1 MAPKKRP
8 EAHRADCKV
17 EGEAVVRALNRTFGD
32 KKLFPNG
39 QPVVLPRLE
48 LNGAGAGQEKY
59 GEATHRRCTEPTLQ
73 DALVAALIKDIGL
86 AMPSRSTLV
95 AASIQ
100 QRVHGVLLL
109 QKAISPQ
116 CPCVKLM
123 TRHTKVL
130 AKRIVRAEQQGTA
143 VAAASIRRSQH
154 AGAGQMAKSEPIV
167 AAAAALTIQRQP
179 LPPAQP
185 PHPPPPPPPP
195 ANDAAVDVWMDP
207 DDEDELRD
215 RAGRLGLGLGV
226 TDDIEMRRQSL
237 EGVV

>member
-1 MAPKKRP
+1 MLHVATRKSLEKIFKARYGQCPSKKDSL
-8 EAHRADCKV
+8 H
-17 EGEAVVRALNRTFGD
+17 GALRLIDQTN
-32 KKLFPNG
+32 
-39 QPVVLPRLE
+39 LE
-48 LNGAGAGQEKY
+48 LQEDSERGFAWHVKAHGIY
-59 GEATHRRCTEPTLQ
+59 QKKQRAHAFRGCRCAPRCVFTL
-73 DALVAALIKDIGL
+73 
-86 AMPSRSTLV
+86 S
-95 AASIQ
+95 
-100 QRVHGVLLL
+100 RVHGVLLL

-185 PHPPPPPPPP
+185 PHPPSPPPPP